1 MYLKPQVFQLRL
13 SNGLLSHL
21 SQTDKASHSLVSWEV
36 LRTKTV
42 VQISTKVKMHP
53 DSLANLVGEGHQFS
67 KNSLWRLREVAVL
80 SDEQKPMQRVKENN
94 GTSKYVTNKRIR

>member
-1 MYLKPQVFQLRL
+1 
-13 SNGLLSHL
+13 
-21 SQTDKASHSLVSWEV
+21 
-36 LRTKTV
+36 
-42 VQISTKVKMHP
+42 MHP
-53 DSLANLVGEGHQFS
+53 DFLANLVGEGHQFS

>member
-1 MYLKPQVFQLRL
+1 M
-13 SNGLLSHL
+13 
-21 SQTDKASHSLVSWEV
+21 

-53 DSLANLVGEGHQFS
+53 QSLANLIDEGHLFS
-67 KNSLWRLREVAVL
+67 KNSLWKLREMAVL

-94 GTSKYVTNKRIR
+94 GTSKYITNKRIR

>member
-1 MYLKPQVFQLRL
+1 M
-13 SNGLLSHL
+13 
-21 SQTDKASHSLVSWEV
+21 

-53 DSLANLVGEGHQFS
+53 ESLANLIGEGHLFS
-67 KNSLWRLREVAVL
+67 KNSLWKLREVAVL

-94 GTSKYVTNKRIR
+94 GTSKYITNKRIR

>member
-1 MYLKPQVFQLRL
+1 M
-13 SNGLLSHL
+13 
-21 SQTDKASHSLVSWEV
+21 

-53 DSLANLVGEGHQFS
+53 ESLANLIGEGHLFS
-67 KNSLWRLREVAVL
+67 KNSLWKLREVTLL

-94 GTSKYVTNKRIR
+94 GTSKYITNKRIR

>member
-1 MYLKPQVFQLRL
+1 M

-21 SQTDKASHSLVSWEV
+21 FQTDKTSYSLVSWEV

-53 DSLANLVGEGHQFS
+53 ASLASLIGEGHLFS
-67 KNSLWRLREVAVL
+67 KNSLWRLREVAVS

-94 GTSKYVTNKRIR
+94 GTSKYVTNKIIR